1 MIIFII
7 YTHVINYNAVLTPN
21 LSHIKGICSRFV
33 DFHFQE
39 LGLVNRSLGKNCKQ
53 ERSPVQ
59 TYSQKL
65 SKSSIYNQVRMSVI
79 VTAFCYL
86 TYFPCILT
94 FRNCP
99 SQIPFEGNCR
109 GVLTITVS
117 HSSLGKYGSTKIRNY
132 MQYLFHQKSRK
143 VQQKRTRAICRDWI
157 WMPGEEEFLSLQ
169 DHMRLMTIK
178 PGSYSFRKRG
188 GR

>member
-7 YTHVINYNAVLTPN
+7 YTHVINYNAILTPN
-21 LSHIKGICSRFV
+21 LSCIKGICSSLV

-65 SKSSIYNQVRMSVI
+65 SKSSIYSQVRMSVV
-79 VTAFCYL
+79 VTTFCYL
-86 TYFPCILT
+86 TCFPYVLP

-99 SQIPFEGNCR
+99 SQIPCEGNCR
-109 GVLTITVS
+109 GVLTIPAS

-132 MQYLFHQKSRK
+132 IQYLFYQKSTKSRK
-143 VQQKRTRAICRDWI
+143 VQQKQTRGHFQRLDLDASR
-157 WMPGEEEFLSLQ
+157 GRVSFLTRSHEVN
-169 DHMRLMTIK
+169 DH
-178 PGSYSFRKRG
+178 
-188 GR
+188 